1 MKMARVILFTGQMD
15 EMSKFYGEVLGLK
28 QVNDEKGWR
37 EFGAGSARNRAALR
51 PVIARP
57 QGSEDRIPRQGRS
70 RSA

>member
-28 QVNDEKGWR
+28 QVTDEKGWR
-37 EFGAGSARNRAALR
+37 VCSRRRTDRAALR
-51 PVIARP
+51 PVITRP
-57 QGSEDRIPRQGRS
+57 QESEDRIPRQGRS